1 MNSHNLIIGWNILAL
16 VNKIQMQTRSYH
28 QKKAMVKRFIRK
40 KKTTDTSR
48 ILNEVNIDYD
58 TLMLV
63 LADLRNEGDLG

>member
-1 MNSHNLIIGWNILAL
+1 M
-16 VNKIQMQTRSYH
+16 VQMQDRSYQ
-28 QKKAMVKRFIRK
+28 QKKALVKRFIRK

-63 LADLRNEGDLG
+63 LADLRNEGDLRNT